1 MPAWKAEKCKEHAA
15 DVSTFRKRITTSLDS
30 VSALLAGTSACI
42 KRRRQQSSPKL
53 LPSPLANFGITSLK
67 QPLTEPHTLTKRPML
82 TTPCPPFA
90 LGTEIHGDSTEA
102 DHSFAWVGDKDQ
114 LGCRLVSGVHHAAD
128 VSLCLVCTSREGRRG
143 ART

>member
-1 MPAWKAEKCKEHAA
+1 MYIQEDKKWKEEAA
-15 DVSTFRKRITTSLDS
+15 NVAN
-30 VSALLAGTSACI
+30 VSALFAGTSACI
-42 KRRRQQSSPKL
+42 KRKRHASSPKL
-53 LPSPLANFGITSLK
+53 LLSALANFGIASSK
-67 QPLTEPHTLTKRPML
+67 QPLTPPHILTKRPML

-114 LGCRLVSGVHHAAD
+114 LGCRFVSGVHHAAD
-128 VSLCLVCTSREGRRG
+128 VSLCLVCTIREGRRG